1 MTGIIEELKRM
12 SQQKGYENKDDF
24 QQTLEKCRDVALSNT
39 DVEFL
44 SELYFVSKNLY
55 IRNTILK
62 SLVFCDDI
70 NLKDFFFKA
79 FKKERYLDMR
89 LTAIR
94 GYASYATENEV
105 EKLMSKFT
113 EILMK
118 RPESTP
124 YNYQE
129 YEMLRS
135 AFGLPYLVDRYK
147 YACFIQAYAQ
157 EEEQYNAM
165 PDAFKG
171 HFTLDERGN
180 PVQLRS
186 LTETKKM
193 LDGFWRRGY

>member
-1 MTGIIEELKRM
+1 MTDIIVELKKM
-12 SQQKGYENKDDF
+12 SQKKGFENKDDF
-24 QQTLEKCRDVALSNT
+24 QQLLEKCKDIELTST
-39 DVEFL
+39 DVDFL
-44 SELYFVSKNLY
+44 TELYFSAKNLY

-62 SLVFCDDI
+62 ALVFCEDI

-89 LTAIR
+89 LTATR
-94 GYASYATENEV
+94 GYAKYATENEV

-129 YEMLRS
+129 YELLRS
-135 AFGLPYLVDRYK
+135 AFGLPYLVDK
-147 YACFIQAYAQ
+147 YGYDCFIHAYEQ
-157 EEEQYNAM
+157 EEKQYHAM

-171 HFTLDERGN
+171 HFTLNERGDI
-180 PVQLRS
+180 VQLRS
-186 LTETKKM
+186 LAETKRM
-193 LDGFWRRGY
+193 LDGFKSSV